1 MKILLVDGTIIG
13 TKTGV
18 ILEQVKDYI
27 ENLNKNYTLEI
38 VSLEIEVSDDDFP
51 L

>member
-27 ENLNKNYTLEI
+27 EAVNTELHVRNY
-38 VSLEIEVSDDDFP
+38 
-51 L
+51 

>member
-18 ILEQVKDYI
+18 ILEKVKDYI
-27 ENLNKNYTLEI
+27 EEINTEHTLEI
-38 VSLEIEVSDDDFP
+38 ITICQL
-51 L
+51 